1 MKNKA
6 THIATHKKSGKK
18 TKVYFNKETGEYQE
32 SFMICLKDVGTV
44 WDIKPI
50 EDKAN

>member
-1 MKNKA
+1 MNNKA

-18 TKVYFNKETGEYQE
+18 TEVYLDEEAGVYKENW
-32 SFMICLKDVGTV
+32 MVCLKDVDTV

>member
-6 THIATHKKSGKK
+6 THMATNKKSGKK
-18 TKVYFNKETGEYQE
+18 TKVYFNKATGEYQE
-32 SFMICLKDVGTV
+32 NFMICLKDVDTA

-50 EDKAN
+50 EDEAN